1 MSFLSR
7 QVQNYRTELLE
18 ELMDHEA
25 VDAVVVFGSEFFQF
39 FSNFH
44 LDVLTWE
51 RPVALVLPRGGKPF
65 ALMNSLSTNH
75 LRMARERQSMWV
87 DDVSI
92 YFEHPK
98 PGVPLV
104 GDFSKLL
111 AERLETCGLAGK
123 RIGTDLETDALAAA
137 AARLEGTHIVKLQ
150 AGLRR
155 LRWIK
160 HEEELGIM
168 RQIADLSD
176 WVQDRYREQIR
187 PGRLVQEMDLGI
199 ASMMVEEAA
208 RRFPGENLEVL
219 RCYTLSGPA
228 SASPHGNGAQTG
240 ARIESGDGLVNIVI
254 PRLNGVTIENERI
267 WFCGRPDNAQARY
280 FETARL
286 AQEAAIEAMI
296 AGQPVS
302 GIDKAAREVFERDGC
317 DEFIL
322 HRTGHGMGL
331 LGHEFPEDMPFND
344 RHLLA
349 GEVYSAE
356 PGIYVYGLGGFRF
369 DDSVVIGAAP
379 EVLTGA
385 PKDLRSQTVL

>member
-7 QVQNYRTELLE
+7 DVQDYRIGLLDGLMEQE
-18 ELMDHEA
+18 EL
-25 VDAVVVFGSEFFQF
+25 DAVVVFGAEFFQF

-51 RPVALVLPRGGKPF
+51 RPVTLVLPRGGAPF

-87 DDVSI
+87 EDVTI

-104 GDFSKLL
+104 GGFVELL
-111 AERLETCGLAGK
+111 AERLAACGLTGK
-123 RIGTDLETDALAAA
+123 RIGTDIATPALAAA
-137 AARLEGTHIVKLQ
+137 AARLDGASISNVQ

-160 HEEELGIM
+160 HAEELAIM
-168 RQIADLSD
+168 REIADLSD

-187 PGRLVQEMDLGI
+187 PGRLVQEMDLCI
-199 ASMMVEEAA
+199 AAMMVEEAA
-208 RRFPGENLEVL
+208 RRYPGENLEVL
-219 RCYTLSGPA
+219 RCYTLSGPD

-240 ARIESGDGLVNIVI
+240 ARVEAGHGLVNIVI
-254 PRLNGVTIENERI
+254 PRLNGVTIENERV
-267 WFCGRPDNAQARY
+267 WFCGRPDATQTRH
-280 FETARL
+280 FETARV
-286 AQEAAIEAMI
+286 AQEAAIEAMV
-296 AGQPVS
+296 AGRPVS

-317 DEFIL
+317 GDFIL

-331 LGHEFPEDMPFND
+331 IGHEFPEDMPFNN
-344 RHLLA
+344 RALLA
-349 GEVYSAE
+349 DEVYSAE
-356 PGIYVYGLGGFRF
+356 PGIYVYGVGGFRF
-369 DDSVVIGAAP
+369 DDTVVIGERPEILTRAP
-379 EVLTGA
+379 R
-385 PKDLRSQTVL
+385 DLRSQTVV

>member
-7 QVQNYRTELLE
+7 EVQAYRTRLLDG
-18 ELMDHEA
+18 LMDRQE
-25 VDAVVVFGSEFFQF
+25 VDAVVIFGAEFFQF

-51 RPVALVLPRGGKPF
+51 RPVALVLPRGAPPF

-75 LRMARERQSMWV
+75 LRMAHERQSMWV

-98 PGVPLV
+98 AGVPLV
-104 GDFSKLL
+104 GQFQKLL
-111 AERLETCGLAGK
+111 AERLDSCGLAGK
-123 RIGTDLETDALAAA
+123 RIGTDIETASLAAA
-137 AARLEGTHIVKLQ
+137 ARELDGTKIVNLQ
-150 AGLRR
+150 PELRQ

-160 HEEELGIM
+160 HAEELQIM
-168 RQIADLSD
+168 REIADLSD

-187 PGRLVQEMDLGI
+187 PGRLVQEMDLSI
-199 ASMMVEEAA
+199 AAMMVEEAA

-240 ARIESGDGLVNIVI
+240 ALIEDGHGLVNIVI
-254 PRLNGVTIENERI
+254 PRLNGVTIENERV
-267 WFCGRPDNAQARY
+267 WFCGRPDNAQANY
-280 FETARL
+280 FESARA
-286 AQEAAIEAMI
+286 AQEAAIEAMVT
-296 AGQPVS
+296 GLPVC
-302 GIDKAAREVFERDGC
+302 GIDKAARAVFERDGC
-317 DEFIL
+317 DDFIL

-344 RHLLA
+344 RPLLA
-349 GEVYSAE
+349 DEVYSAE

-369 DDSVVIGAAP
+369 DDTVVIGQKP
-379 EVLTGA
+379 EILTKA
-385 PKDLRSQTVL
+385 PKDIRSQTVI

>member
-7 QVQNYRTELLE
+7 AVQAYRTRLLDQMME
-18 ELMDHEA
+18 RESI
-25 VDAVVVFGSEFFQF
+25 DAVVVFGAEFFQF

-51 RPVALVLPRGGKPF
+51 RPVALVLPRGGQPF

-75 LRMARERQSMWV
+75 LRMARERGSMWV
-87 DDVSI
+87 EDVSI

-98 PGVPLV
+98 DGVPLV
-104 GDFSKLL
+104 GQFPELL
-111 AERLETCGLAGK
+111 AERLDACGLAGK
-123 RIGTDLETDALAAA
+123 RIGTDVDTAALATAA
-137 AARLEGTHIVKLQ
+137 RRLEGVRIVNLQ

-160 HEEELGIM
+160 HEEELRIM
-168 RQIADLSD
+168 REISGLSD

-187 PGRLVQEMDLGI
+187 PGRLVQEMDLSI
-199 ASMMVEEAA
+199 AAMMVEEAA

-219 RCYTLSGPA
+219 RCYTLSGPD

-240 ARIESGDGLVNIVI
+240 ARIESGHGLVNIVI
-254 PRLNGVTIENERI
+254 PRLNGVTIENERV
-267 WFCGRPDNAQARY
+267 WFCGRPDDTQTRY
-280 FETARL
+280 FETARV
-286 AQEAAIEAMI
+286 AQEAAIDAMI

-302 GIDKAAREVFERDGC
+302 GIDKAARAVFERDGC
-317 DEFIL
+317 GDFIL

-344 RHLLA
+344 RPLLA
-349 GEVYSAE
+349 EEVYSAE

-369 DDSVVIGAAP
+369 DDTVVIGAAP
-379 EVLTGA
+379 EVLTRA
-385 PKDLRSQTVL
+385 PKDLRSQTVV